1 MRVLAIDYG
10 SKNIGLAV
18 SDELGL
24 AVRPLP
30 TIRRKRESRRQLVEL
45 IVSRAAELEVGCIV
59 IGLPLGA
66 DGDAGDAAKRV
77 EDFASELEN
86 VSGIKVVR
94 QNEYLT
100 SREAEEMMM
109 EFGLDARQR
118 KARSDEFAAA
128 IILREY
134 LDENSR
140 K

>member
-77 EDFASELEN
+77 EDFASELES